1 MNPPIAILGLGLMGS
16 AIAGRL
22 SGAGQA
28 LIGYDVD
35 AAKRAAFTGAAR
47 QSVESVAQ
55 AVGRCDTLV
64 LAVFDTT
71 QVEQAIEGAQ
81 GIAAAARDAG
91 KRVSVICT
99 STCDPDRIEQ
109 LAARLEGGPV
119 DFIEM
124 PVSGTSMQVAKGDAV
139 GLIGG
144 DEDVARRVQPVLQA
158 ICPRRHYLG
167 AAGNGAR
174 AKLAVNLTLGLNR
187 AAMAEGLAFAERA
200 GLQVDKFFG
209 VLRESAAYSAVM
221 ETKGPNMV
229 ARKFDA
235 PQSRIDQSLKDFSL
249 MLEYGT
255 RRGQG
260 LPFAEV
266 YAAMMR
272 DCVAHGEGQWDN
284 AAVLEAIRR
293 RGADRP

>member
-1 MNPPIAILGLGLMGS
+1 MQSPIAILGLGLMGS

-22 SGAGQA
+22 SGAGFS
-28 LIGYDVD
+28 LVGYDVD
-35 AAKRAAFTGAAR
+35 AAKRAAFAGAAR
-47 QSVESVAQ
+47 SGAETVAQ
-55 AVGRCDTLV
+55 AVAQCDTLV
-64 LAVFDTT
+64 LAVFDTA
-71 QVEQAIEGAQ
+71 QVEQVIEGPG
-81 GIAAAARDAG
+81 GIADAARDAG
-91 KRVSVICT
+91 KRVTVICT
-99 STCDPDRIEQ
+99 STCDPDRIAS
-109 LAARLEGGPV
+109 LAARLAGGPV
-119 DFIEM
+119 DFVEL

-144 DEDVARRVQPVLQA
+144 EEAAAQRVQAVLEA

-200 GLQVDKFFG
+200 GLPVEKFFG

-221 ETKGPNMV
+221 DTKGRNMV

-249 MLEYGT
+249 MLEYGA

-266 YAAMMR
+266 YAAMMK
-272 DCVAHGEGQWDN
+272 DCIANGEGQWDN
-284 AAVLEAIRR
+284 AAVIEAIRR
-293 RGADRP
+293 RGA